1 MLQARLA
8 TARLSILLCGAAIS
22 FVPVAASAQLSR
34 TSPAAGAILA
44 ITPTHIRLEFSERPV
59 LRFTSLTL
67 VDEGRVDVP
76 LRDLRYASDTRNAV
90 TMLLTDALHDGVYTV
105 QWSTVGTDGARV
117 SGDFNFTVRRPRI
130 NAESLIESM
139 RPGSV
144 GPVAL
149 HERAPRDTL
158 AVGSSEYVT
167 IRWFEYIGIA
177 LVIGAATF
185 RHFVLPRGPRGTSA
199 SAFSKPLQRR
209 LRFRAAAVGLV
220 AAVLLGFAQLLRLA
234 AQWLVLNG
242 PIRPFSFRTHGMM
255 LLTTPWGWGWLLQ
268 SMGAFTAAV
277 GFALA
282 GLLGHRRGWT
292 IAAAGTVLIVAS
304 GGLGGHLASLPVTPA
319 VVLSDALHV
328 LSVGGWA
335 GTLAVMVLA
344 SFPVVRKLAPAGR
357 APALAE
363 LVRPFSRLAVR
374 FAAILVATGLFTAVL
389 RLGSIPALWHSAF
402 GRVLL
407 VKLCVLVLVA
417 LAGAYTWKRLVP
429 LLAENRGASRFREMA
444 RIEVALG
451 ALVLLISALLVA
463 MPTTVHL
470 SK

>member
-1 MLQARLA
+1 M
-8 TARLSILLCGAAIS
+8 ARLSILFGGAAMS
-22 FVPVAASAQLSR
+22 LVPAAARAATQLAR
-34 TSPAAGAILA
+34 TSPAAGAVLA
-44 ITPTHIRLEFSERPV
+44 VTPTHIRLEFSEPPV
-59 LRFTSLTL
+59 LRATSLTL

-76 LRDLRYASDTRNAV
+76 LSDLRYASDTRHAI

-105 QWSTVGTDGARV
+105 QWSTVGADGARV
-117 SGDFNFTVRRPRI
+117 SGDFNFTVSRTHI
-130 NAESLIESM
+130 TAESLIESE
-139 RPGSV
+139 RPEYRA
-144 GPVAL
+144 PVAV
-149 HERAPRDTL
+149 HERVPRDRL

-167 IRWFEYIGIA
+167 IRWFEFIGIA
-177 LVIGAATF
+177 LVIGAAMF
-185 RHFVLPRGPRGTSA
+185 RHFVLPRGPGSTSA

-242 PIRPFSFRTHGMM
+242 PIRPFSLRTHGMM

-292 IAAAGTVLIVAS
+292 VAAAGTVLIVAS
-304 GGLGGHLASLPVTPA
+304 GGLAAPMASPRVMPL

-344 SFPVVRKLAPAGR
+344 AFPIVRKLAPAGR

-374 FAAILVATGLFTAVL
+374 FAAILVATGLCTAAL
-389 RLGSIPALWHSAF
+389 RLGSVPALWHTPF
-402 GRVLL
+402 GRVFL
-407 VKLCVLVLVA
+407 VKLGVMVLVGI
-417 LAGAYTWKRLVP
+417 AGAYNWTRIVP
-429 LLAENRGASRFREMA
+429 LLAENRGGSRFRKMA
-444 RIEVALG
+444 RIEVALS
-451 ALVLLISALLVA
+451 ALVLLISALLVG
-463 MPTTVHL
+463 MPATAHL